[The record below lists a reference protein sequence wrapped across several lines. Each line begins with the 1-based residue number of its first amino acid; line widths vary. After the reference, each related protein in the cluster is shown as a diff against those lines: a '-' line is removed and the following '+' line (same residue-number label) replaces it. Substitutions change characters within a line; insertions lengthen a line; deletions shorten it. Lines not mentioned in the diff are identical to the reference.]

1 MVGVVFTRVY
11 SDISMSSYREQL
23 GEDAVKIAEKVS
35 VFVRDD
41 DYSTYPSFIQVLEA
55 IEKNDILIMSNPEQ
69 PMNGRYANVDREANF
84 PELAGLLKEVYAGRV
99 GYTDVYSQTYEAN
112 LVFAGAPITL
122 GDGTAVGAV
131 IVSSAAMGQ
140 KNVINQSILVVIS
153 SVALALL
160 FSGLIAL
167 WLARQITHPIIKM
180 RHTAMDLAGGNYE
193 AKTGIARKDEIGEL
207 AGTMDILS
215 ERLLE
220 AENERKEMEQM
231 RIDFFANVSH
241 ELRTPI
247 TVMRAYTETLID
259 GVVKD
264 EEKKRGY
271 YEKMLGE
278 CKSMERLV
286 GDLLLL
292 SKMQNP
298 DFVIDKEPIS
308 LEDLLDDIARSA
320 AAVAKEKG
328 VVVKDN
334 FADAFG
340 DEVCLI
346 SGDYERLRQ
355 MFMII
360 VDNAVK
366 FSNENGVVEILLE
379 RGEKE
384 VTVSIRDHGI
394 GISKEELPYIFDKFY
409 KSKLRQNSKG
419 SGLGLPIARQICYK
433 HGGKLSVTSTVGE
446 GTEFKFTFEVLKEDK
461 INKL

>member
-1 MVGVVFTRVY
+1 MPVKQLNAWIDALPYTKFVNAYGSTEVTDGATYYVINRRFKETDLLPLGIPFNNT
-11 SDISMSSYREQL
+11 DIILL
-23 GEDAVKIAEKVS
+23 GENNS
-35 VFVRDD
+35 
-41 DYSTYPSFIQVLEA
+41 P
-55 IEKNDILIMSNPEQ
+55 
-69 PMNGRYANVDREANF
+69 
-84 PELAGLLKEVYAGRV
+84 V
-99 GYTDVYSQTYEAN
+99 G
-112 LVFAGAPITL
+112 
-122 GDGTAVGAV
+122 
-131 IVSSAAMGQ
+131 
-140 KNVINQSILVVIS
+140 
-153 SVALALL
+153 
-160 FSGLIAL
+160 
-167 WLARQITHPIIKM
+167 
-180 RHTAMDLAGGNYE
+180 
-193 AKTGIARKDEIGEL
+193 KDEIGEL

-334 FADAFG
+334 FAEAFG

-446 GTEFKFTFEVLKEDK
+446 GTEFKFTFDVLSED
-461 INKL
+461 